1 MISLRGL
8 FVAAAC
14 CASLLTATDAY
25 AGAKDESAA
34 DWFAPKEFNAWHDAL
49 AAKGLNFGATY
60 IGDFI
65 TNVTGGTGR
74 GAIHLGRFEFSVDA
88 DLEKLV
94 GWTGGRFFANTYEI
108 YGRGLTRNYI
118 HNLATVSETE
128 ALPDARLYMAYFE
141 QSFYNN
147 ALNIRIGQ
155 QAADVEFFD
164 SETDDLFINGTFGWP
179 AIKASNLPAGGPAP
193 PIGAM
198 GIRVKAAVSEHITL
212 FGAVFDGNP
221 ARPGDGDPQLRD
233 NHGLAFRVNDSPW
246 IIGQV
251 RWDYDLDI
259 GGRPLAGNFTPGG
272 WYHTGQFDDQRFTA
286 QGLSLADPGG
296 TGIAAKLRGNFGL
309 FATVEQ
315 TLYRPPSVKEKGVSN
330 SLPGVTVFGR
340 IAYSPPDRNLIDLY
354 LDGGV
359 GFVGMVP
366 GRPFDR
372 IGVGAA
378 YMRISGADTSL
389 DLDTRFF
396 TGTPSPVRSSERVIE
411 LIYEAHI
418 KPGWLIA
425 PYFQYIFR
433 PSGGIPNPNDPSGLT
448 RIGDAAVFGV
458 TTTLKY

>member
-1 MISLRGL
+1 MLSLRRL
-8 FVAAAC
+8 LVLAAPFAGMI
-14 CASLLTATDAY
+14 ATSQAT

-34 DWFAPKEFNAWHDAL
+34 EWLAPKWFNDYHDGL

-65 TNVTGGTGR
+65 GNVSGGTSR
-74 GAIHLGRFEFSVDA
+74 GFIHLGRFDLSVDA

-118 HNLATVSETE
+118 HNLATISEIE
-128 ALPDARLYMAYFE
+128 ALSDTRLYNAYFE

-193 PIGAM
+193 PIAAV
-198 GIRVKAAVSEHITL
+198 GIRVRAALSDRITAFAAV
-212 FGAVFDGNP
+212 FNGNA
-221 ARPGDGDPQLRD
+221 ARAGDGDPQLRD
-233 NHGLAFRVNDSPW
+233 NHGLAFRVNDAPW
-246 IIGQV
+246 VIGQV
-251 RWDYDLDI
+251 RWDYDIDI
-259 GGRPLAGNFTPGG
+259 AGRPLAGNFTPGG

-286 QGLSLADPGG
+286 QGASIADSTG
-296 TGIAAKLRGNFGL
+296 TGIAAKLRGNFGI
-309 FATVEQ
+309 FAVIEQ
-315 TLYRPPSVKEKGVSN
+315 TLYRPAPVTEKGVSN
-330 SLPGVTVFGR
+330 SLPGITAFGR

-359 GFVGMVP
+359 GFVGLVP
-366 GRPFDR
+366 HRPLDR
-372 IGVGAA
+372 IGVGVA
-378 YMRISGADTSL
+378 YMRISNADRNL
-389 DLDTRFF
+389 DLDTQFF
-396 TGTPSPVRSSERVIE
+396 TGAASPVRSNETLIE

-418 KPGWLIA
+418 KPGLLVA
-425 PYFQYIFR
+425 PYFQYVFR

-458 TTTLKY
+458 TTTLRY